1 MCGLN
6 VCIIV
11 CADRKGPLVSLRR
24 HTPERAGRFYRSVH
38 ARVSGRLIT
47 LAARRMATAW
57 MGGGLEIQYRV
68 KPKSSSAFVEST
80 DEHDLSG
87 TGVR

>member
-1 MCGLN
+1 
-6 VCIIV
+6 
-11 CADRKGPLVSLRR
+11 
-24 HTPERAGRFYRSVH
+24 
-38 ARVSGRLIT
+38 
-47 LAARRMATAW
+47 MATAW